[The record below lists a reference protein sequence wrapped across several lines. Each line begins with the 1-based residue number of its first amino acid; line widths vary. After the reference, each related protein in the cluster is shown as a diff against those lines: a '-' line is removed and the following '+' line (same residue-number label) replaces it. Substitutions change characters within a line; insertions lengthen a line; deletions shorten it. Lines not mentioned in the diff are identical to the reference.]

1 MRGDYDSGL
10 AEVTALNPV
19 RYTFKGNDE
28 AHKIAADSGK
38 EFIGLVAQDAEQF
51 MPEMVTQ
58 AEGEIDGAKVH
69 DLRMLDPSA
78 LTFALVNC
86 IKELKARIGG
96 AGGALMRLVP
106 IPLTEHELWEE
117 HWAPFLP
124 RIAQRSHE
132 SVADLRRQ
140 IERREVRLVLV
151 VTTPQRCRRWSVSA
165 SAKWTARTTA
175 T

>member
-1 MRGDYDSGL
+1 MRGDYGSGL

-86 IKELKARIGG
+86 IK
-96 AGGALMRLVP
+96 
-106 IPLTEHELWEE
+106 
-117 HWAPFLP
+117 
-124 RIAQRSHE
+124 
-132 SVADLRRQ
+132 D
-140 IERREVRLVLV
+140 
-151 VTTPQRCRRWSVSA
+151 
-165 SAKWTARTTA
+165 
-175 T
+175 